1 MKELSLETLG
11 GLDEGY
17 STKMINTAL
26 QAMMQDVEDR
36 GDDGKVRKTIITIE
50 AKKLHKERDAVVVTA
65 NAKNVLPSYQ
75 IAGTVCNLMFEG
87 GKVVAVFNENNPEN
101 PDQKTIYDAQ

>member
-50 AKKLHKERDAVVVTA
+50 AKKLV
-65 NAKNVLPSYQ
+65 
-75 IAGTVCNLMFEG
+75 
-87 GKVVAVFNENNPEN
+87 
-101 PDQKTIYDAQ
+101 